1 MANRIHI
8 SEKTQELLSDK
19 YKVEPRNDEG
29 LSMKV
34 GKTCRPDFALFVVV
48 FNISSL
54 ILPRVCQCVGVSG
67 KSTWGK
73 TVLIHDSL
81 YMSLKFT

>member
-34 GKTCRPDFALFVVV
+34 GQSCRPDFALFVVV
-48 FNISSL
+48 L
-54 ILPRVCQCVGVSG
+54 LHRVVNVVACLERVHR
-67 KSTWGK
+67 GK
-73 TVLIHDSL
+73 TVLI
-81 YMSLKFT
+81 

>member
-34 GKTCRPDFALFVVV
+34 RIGVAEMFPLL
-48 FNISSL
+48 SS
-54 ILPRVCQCVGVSG
+54 S
-67 KSTWGK
+67 STG
-73 TVLIHDSL
+73 L
-81 YMSLKFT
+81 